1 MNPILLIELQLL
13 MMMARVKCRGEKE
26 TRVVIKD
33 YLSLTLASIVIKAFH
48 LHLLH
53 CYHLLVLD
61 DLLTVALVQMVLVLD
76 HPCP

>member
-1 MNPILLIELQLL
+1 M

-33 YLSLTLASIVIKAFH
+33 YLSLTLLASILIKASH

-53 CYHLLVLD
+53 CYQLLVVD
-61 DLLTVALVQMVLVLD
+61 DLLTVALVQMLLVLD